1 MVQIGRG
8 EAVSLLSSLLDHM
21 PPTIANTSTENPRR
35 PAPRPSLAL
44 ITHAERRP
52 QFVTE
57 PHASAATA
65 TPEWRRARDAYL
77 NHIMACRSCYAPTNR
92 YCGAGAELRADYDRT
107 PMETQP

>member
-1 MVQIGRG
+1 M
-8 EAVSLLSSLLDHM
+8 SLLSGLLDHM
-21 PPTIANTSTENPRR
+21 PPIIAGITAENSRR

-44 ITHAERRP
+44 VAQAERRP
-52 QFVTE
+52 QFVTA

-65 TPEWRRARDAYL
+65 TLEWRLARDAYL